1 VDSPAGMPKNG
12 YVMDIGG
19 GISIEADE
27 VELVFVRASGPGGQ
41 KVNKV
46 STAVQLRFD
55 VAGSPSLPDEVKRR
69 LRRLAGKRI
78 SSDGVLVIDARRHRS
93 QKANRLDAMTRL
105 AGLIRSAARRPKK
118 RIPTRPTPAS
128 RQRRLQSKKRRGR
141 VKRLREARP
150 EADQG

>member
-1 VDSPAGMPKNG
+1 MPKND
-12 YVMDIGG
+12 YVIDIGG

-27 VELVFVRASGPGGQ
+27 IELVFVRASGPGGQ

-69 LRRLAGKRI
+69 LRRLAGRRI
-78 SSDGVLVIDARRHRS
+78 SSDGVLVIDARRHRT
-93 QKANRLDAMTRL
+93 QKANRADAMDRL
-105 AGLIRSAARRPKK
+105 AALIRSAARRPKK
-118 RIPTRPTPAS
+118 RIPTRPTAAS

-150 EADQG
+150 EADEE